1 MNKHNC
7 KTIHYKATNSEN
19 LFNSKI
25 IKNYNNTKMAF
36 FNYDVEHHQ
45 TLQSLMMSKQNH
57 SISKKFIISGPAFLS
72 KNKKIHN
79 DVFDNSKFKIL
90 MFNSSYNSY
99 TACNGLETHYNF

>member
-1 MNKHNC
+1 
-7 KTIHYKATNSEN
+7 
-19 LFNSKI
+19 
-25 IKNYNNTKMAF
+25 MAF

-79 DVFDNSKFKIL
+79 DIFDNSKFKIL

-99 TACNGLETHYNF
+99 TGCNGLETHYNFLKLADKLLNDKRYIIYFKSKKF